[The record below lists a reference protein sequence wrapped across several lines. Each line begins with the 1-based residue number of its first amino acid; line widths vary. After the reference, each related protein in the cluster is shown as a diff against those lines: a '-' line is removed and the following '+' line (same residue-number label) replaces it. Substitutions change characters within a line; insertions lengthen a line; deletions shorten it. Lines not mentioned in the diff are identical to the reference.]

1 MKLSAKR
8 LALIRT
14 QYLLQLSTL
23 CTKYRK
29 YKWGICNIFICVICS
44 SLMKRCYRLNPVTM
58 RTTRIKIQQ
67 EYFQTFADGCDKS
80 EVGVSGFHES
90 LPPPLTLKDSPDRCY
105 LGVRLSPLSSGRQV
119 TNELGTYQ
127 PSIY

>member
-8 LALIRT
+8 LALIHT

-29 YKWGICNIFICVICS
+29 YKWGICNIFICVICI

-58 RTTRIKIQQ
+58 GTTRIKDNWS
-67 EYFQTFADGCDKS
+67 TFR
-80 EVGVSGFHES
+80 
-90 LPPPLTLKDSPDRCY
+90 PLLTAVIT
-105 LGVRLSPLSSGRQV
+105 VRWR
-119 TNELGTYQ
+119 
-127 PSIY
+127 